1 MDAVPPRTRCER
13 CKSSRGVQKWSYESE
28 YDAWKMIGKIIRSN
42 GYTDAPNRVYA
53 CPYGHGFH
61 MASKPERQRGYT
73 V

>member
-1 MDAVPPRTRCER
+1 M
-13 CKSSRGVQKWSYESE
+13 QKWSYESE

-53 CPYGHGFH
+53 CPHGNGFH